1 MAIQLTSSFR
11 NPFFQWEVN
20 NEEVPLPFFGGG
32 RVQTNVHRNIELPN
46 LISEYAHAS
55 SSSRREIVLFQ
66 DLQRGQ
72 IVTKT
77 KKEKELRINLTNAME
92 SVEKNS
98 CQGCK
103 TQV

>member
-1 MAIQLTSSFR
+1 MKQS
-11 NPFFQWEVN
+11 
-20 NEEVPLPFFGGG
+20 LPFFGGG
-32 RVQTNVHRNIELPN
+32 RVQKNVHPNIELPD

-55 SSSRREIVLFQ
+55 SQKREIVLVQ

-103 TQV
+103 AQV